1 MISLQSLAYKLAMG
15 QPVKTE
21 RTAPCN
27 CCFQPTRAHK
37 LNADKVCPD
46 CVAKGAMKC
55 ADCGEYYLPEQLN
68 DEDLT
73 CDICADGH
81 DGEKFC
87 SVCGRWQ
94 PYFYGE
100 SCDSCMENFHYEQSV
115 ALARGK

>member
-1 MISLQSLAYKLAMG
+1 MINLQSIAQQLAMG
-15 QPVKTE
+15 QPVIE

-68 DEDLT
+68 NEDLT

-87 SVCGRWQ
+87 SVCQRWQ
-94 PYFYGE
+94 PYFYGNRCAGCTADE
-100 SCDSCMENFHYEQSV
+100 FEYLELCAV
-115 ALARGK
+115 LGK